1 MTTKKIIIIAVAV
14 VMMMGLLVVVFAGG
28 IVGFAFYSI
37 GHSEAAI
44 TAKDFLKNNQKL
56 KEEVGDIKDFGSF
69 ITGNINV
76 HNDSGDATLNIK
88 VIGEHKTVNA
98 SVDMVYRSGRPW
110 RVSSAT
116 YVNDAGQTVNL
127 LNPYDSQRFIP
138 QLVA

>member
-1 MTTKKIIIIAVAV
+1 MTTKKIIIIVVALA
-14 VMMMGLLVVVFAGG
+14 MIMGLLVVVFVGG

-56 KEEVGDIKDFGSF
+56 KDEIGDIKDFGSF
-69 ITGNINV
+69 VTGNINV
-76 HNDSGDATLNIK
+76 HNDNGDATLNIK
-88 VIGEHKTVNA
+88 VIGERKTVNA

>member
-1 MTTKKIIIIAVAV
+1 MTTKKIIIIVVAVA
-14 VMMMGLLVVVFAGG
+14 MLMGLLVVVFAGG

-69 ITGNINV
+69 VTGNINV

-88 VIGEHKTVNA
+88 VIGERKTVNT

-127 LNPYDSQRFIP
+127 LNPYDSQKFIP